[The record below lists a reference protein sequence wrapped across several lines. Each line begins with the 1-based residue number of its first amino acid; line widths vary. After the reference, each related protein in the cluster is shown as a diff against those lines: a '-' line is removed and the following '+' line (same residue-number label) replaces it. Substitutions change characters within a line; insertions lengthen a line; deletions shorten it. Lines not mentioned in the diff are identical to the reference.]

1 MELPGGVAIGPGKAA
16 LLEAIRE
23 AGSIAAAG
31 RRLKMSYKRAWSL
44 VEALN
49 ADFPDPL
56 VESSRGGAAQG
67 GAHLTERG
75 AAVLSRYRAMEAKA
89 AAAIAADLAALAD
102 LVRHD
107 MPNGT

>member
-1 MELPGGVAIGPGKAA
+1 MELPGGVALGPGKAA
-16 LLEAIRE
+16 LLEAIGE

-31 RRLKMSYKRAWSL
+31 RRLRMSYKRAWGL

-49 ADFPDPL
+49 ADFPTPL

-75 AAVLSRYRAMEAKA
+75 EAVLARYRAMEAKA
-89 AAAIAADLAALAD
+89 VAAIAADLAALAD
-102 LVRHD
+102 LARRDVSH
-107 MPNGT
+107 GT